1 MRGHLG
7 CKPITGTRSGHAD
20 GRARASAV
28 ESEAYWARAPH
39 GRVRGDAA
47 ATFRF
52 ALSLVISETDN
63 GYNLD
68 IETYFSPV
76 HMG

>member
-7 CKPITGTRSGHAD
+7 RKAITGTHSGHAD
-20 GRARASAV
+20 GRARASAA
-28 ESEAYWARAPH
+28 ESEAYRSRAPH
-39 GRVRGDAA
+39 RRMRGDAA

-63 GYNLD
+63 GYNLEV
-68 IETYFSPV
+68 ETYFPPAD
-76 HMG
+76 MG

>member
-7 CKPITGTRSGHAD
+7 RKPITGTRSGHTD
-20 GRARASAV
+20 GRARASAA

-39 GRVRGDAA
+39 RRVRGDAA
-47 ATFRF
+47 GAFRF
-52 ALSLVISETDN
+52 APSLVINETDN